1 MVSPA
6 DPLRVAGLYNITS
19 AIYTTTG
26 VGQEAVLDI
35 TIDATGGVSNITIPA
50 PLPNNRGYG
59 FVVGDTITIPDANIG
74 NGGAPDL
81 VLTID
86 KTSTGV
92 VTYNTDGSAYLES
105 EIYDGTER
113 QNAVIYYKAYNNFAT
128 DDLNYNHPIVTA
140 TTYDVIF
147 DANLISNDSGGN
159 PPKLDVGFSGQ
170 TAVAPTP
177 EVTYLVQDYEL
188 TTTSTTIHREY
199 RAQTITGDLF
209 VAISPST
216 SGKIDITNMSITKRA
231 YKRDPADDSMLVE
244 KNFAGTYMGGISQMR
259 YYIRPLDA
267 SELRHNYY
275 VNVNRYGLVD
285 CDCGNDDLFI
295 EGCDT
300 EYATYTFP
308 VGIDSI
314 SLSFGG
320 RMVRWDTYTSENVA
334 SWNGT
339 SNGHPLPMRYSSVD
353 PYCCSSTDV
362 VCNGD
367 DYLNCQTQAD
377 CTGSSWGNC
386 NANWYHSGNLTA
398 PIVKFPFTSVPDKP
412 LTITITRTNA
422 AAESKITFTGKR
434 VR

>member
-1 MVSPA
+1 
-6 DPLRVAGLYNITS
+6 
-19 AIYTTTG
+19 
-26 VGQEAVLDI
+26 
-35 TIDATGGVSNITIPA
+35 
-50 PLPNNRGYG
+50 
-59 FVVGDTITIPDANIG
+59 
-74 NGGAPDL
+74 
-81 VLTID
+81 
-86 KTSTGV
+86 
-92 VTYNTDGSAYLES
+92 
-105 EIYDGTER
+105 
-113 QNAVIYYKAYNNFAT
+113 
-128 DDLNYNHPIVTA
+128 
-140 TTYDVIF
+140 
-147 DANLISNDSGGN
+147 
-159 PPKLDVGFSGQ
+159 
-170 TAVAPTP
+170 
-177 EVTYLVQDYEL
+177 
-188 TTTSTTIHREY
+188 
-199 RAQTITGDLF
+199 
-209 VAISPST
+209 
-216 SGKIDITNMSITKRA
+216 
-231 YKRDPADDSMLVE
+231 
-244 KNFAGTYMGGISQMR
+244 MR

-275 VNVNRYGLVD
+275 VNVNRYGLED

-320 RMVRWDTYTSENVA
+320 RMVRWDTFTSENVA

-353 PYCCSSTDV
+353 PYCCSSADP
-362 VCNGD
+362 VCNSD